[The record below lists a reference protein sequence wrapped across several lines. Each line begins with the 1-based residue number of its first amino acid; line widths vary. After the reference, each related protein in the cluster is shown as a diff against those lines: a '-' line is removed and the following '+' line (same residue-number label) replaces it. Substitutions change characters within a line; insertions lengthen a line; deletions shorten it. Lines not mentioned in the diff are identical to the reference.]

1 MVRMKSGESGNST
14 APGYGKSV
22 GGPPER
28 VAFSLHPLHVSHRA
42 PWKDGG
48 MTRPEKA
55 AKSAMAVSLALTVWS
70 SVALAQPVRWKTY
83 TIPATTT
90 SVDFPASIF
99 TEEAG
104 RPDGHGQRFRTSDG
118 RADLTIQAAP
128 NISNDSP
135 AVFLAKKNPPSGI
148 QYKRVT
154 SRFFAVSS
162 YKGDRVF
169 YDRCNF
175 SGRMVHCVLINYP
188 ASEERDWDGIVTRIS
203 LSLRGG

>member
-1 MVRMKSGESGNST
+1 LPT
-14 APGYGKSV
+14 
-22 GGPPER
+22 
-28 VAFSLHPLHVSHRA
+28 
-42 PWKDGG
+42 
-48 MTRPEKA
+48 
-55 AKSAMAVSLALTVWS
+55 
-70 SVALAQPVRWKTY
+70 
-83 TIPATTT
+83 
-90 SVDFPASIF
+90 SIF

-118 RADLTIQAAP
+118 RADLTIQVAP

-135 AVFLAKKNPPSGI
+135 AVFLAKKNPPSRI
-148 QYKRVT
+148 QNKRVT
-154 SRFFAVSS
+154 SRYFVVSS
-162 YKGDRVF
+162 YRGGRVF